1 MWLCNRL
8 HRDYTQRMSTPH
20 VAVIIIAL
28 ALTLVTCSSSETA
41 VAPSTTV
48 SVRKPGLNSV
58 FIALQGSPWNVSRW
72 TTLIADLKA
81 IKVNNI
87 IIADAVTES
96 TAWYPTK
103 IPGLTYAG
111 VDVLE
116 MALAAAD
123 ADGLSVYMGML
134 LPSNWFHYGAMNAT
148 YLTKLTGRVNA
159 IATELHSMYGGH
171 QSLQGFYH
179 AAEVYSTCCYSS
191 TTRCNAAHINAL
203 GLMLEPTGQLVHKLK
218 PEYKYV
224 LAPYA
229 LNVST
234 AETAWWA
241 SLLALTPSVDIVAF
255 QDGVGVSQSKPYT
268 KRSPQQAS
276 ELIKAVSEALPKSM
290 HMWTDIEIFSKLTTD
305 NDTRRLVAP
314 TARFLQQLE
323 LEAPFVQGQTIW
335 EFTHYMDP
343 HGCHGALQADCLRL
357 L

>member
-1 MWLCNRL
+1 MSPPRL
-8 HRDYTQRMSTPH
+8 AFIGVIVLAFANVALST
-20 VAVIIIAL
+20 VY
-28 ALTLVTCSSSETA
+28 
-41 VAPSTTV
+41 
-48 SVRKPGLNSV
+48 VRKPGLNSV

-103 IPGLTYAG
+103 ISGLKYDG
-111 VDVLE
+111 VNVLE

-123 ADGLSVYMGML
+123 AEGFSVYMGML
-134 LPSNWFHYGAMNAT
+134 LPSDWFHHGAMNAT
-148 YLTKLTGRVNA
+148 YLMQLTGRVNSV
-159 IATELHSMYGGH
+159 ATELHSLYGGH
-171 QSLQGFYH
+171 HSLQGFYH

-191 TTRCNAAHINAL
+191 TTRCDAAHIKAL
-203 GLMLEPTGQLVHKLK
+203 GSMLEPTGQLVHKLK

-224 LAPYA
+224 IAPFA

-234 AETAWWA
+234 AETVWWA

-276 ELIKAVSEALPKSM
+276 ELIKAVSEALPEGM
-290 HMWTDIEIFSKLTTD
+290 DMWTDIEIFSKYTSGNGTSR
-305 NDTRRLVAP
+305 TVAD

-343 HGCHGALQADCLRL
+343 HGCHGVLQADCLRL
-357 L
+357 YNDYKRYVEEVPAPAPLPPS